1 MILLLRM
8 VTTSAPMNS
17 IRNNV
22 PAIIP
27 ILKGTIGLIAF
38 MSLSIYIKYVKT
50 SLFQSQST
58 NPKDFSIVLTALY

>member
-8 VTTSAPMNS
+8 VTTSAPMNNMMNN

-50 SLFQSQST
+50 SLF
-58 NPKDFSIVLTALY
+58 

>member
-8 VTTSAPMNS
+8 VTTSAPMNN

-50 SLFQSQST
+50 SLF
-58 NPKDFSIVLTALY
+58 